1 MHLHVVMVED
11 ARGSQRT
18 RAKLFLHGQIAWPDD
33 PASWWKENDPGS
45 LVEHDIQSPA
55 AEGRVPAYLDV
66 LAPDDL
72 DEEAFAAEL
81 RELRM
86 ELSRSPQVVWAR
98 RGVTAA
104 SFWRAPRVVPQQESI
119 LDALLEAANVRYR
132 RRRLRTSLHVSRL
145 VLTDFRG
152 IDQLTLGL
160 SSRQTTV
167 LVGTNGS
174 GKTTLLDAA
183 VLLLSPLQ
191 SGILE
196 EKLPPRRFTDADIMN
211 GRLSSSIEIT
221 ADLGGDP
228 VTWSL
233 VHERGGEAPE
243 PNEERLL
250 ALDKQVARIRAE
262 IARGDVCLPVAVYY
276 PVNRA
281 VLDIPLRIRT
291 RHPFDPLEAYDGALA
306 GGRSNFRLFFEW
318 FRNREDLENE
328 RRIQYSRHRDHQLE
342 AVRRAIQS
350 IVPEFSGLRVQRA
363 PVGLVVTKGEW
374 TLYVDQLSQGEKCLL
389 AMVGDLARRL
399 AMANPF
405 ADDPL
410 QGGGVVLIDEL
421 ELHLHP
427 GWQRRIVP
435 ALERTFP
442 NCQFLVTTHSPAVL
456 GHVEHDAVVILKAE
470 GTGVRVARPDTSKG
484 MDVNRILEDLLDVPA
499 RPEEFQAKLDELH
512 RRIDEGDTVGAR
524 ALHAELSATLSSTDP
539 ALVKAEV
546 LLRRREAARR

>member
-11 ARGSQRT
+11 ARGNQRT
-18 RAKLFLHGQIAWPDD
+18 RAKLFLHGPIAWPND
-33 PASWWKENDPGS
+33 PALWWEENNPGR

-55 AEGRVPAYLDV
+55 VEGRVPAYLDV

-72 DEEAFAAEL
+72 DEKAFAAEL
-81 RELRM
+81 RELRK
-86 ELSRSPQVVWAR
+86 ELSRSPQAWGR
-98 RGVTAA
+98 RGAIAA
-104 SFWRAPRVVPQQESI
+104 SFWRASRVAPRQESI
-119 LDALLEAANVRYR
+119 LDVLLEAANVRYR

-191 SGILE
+191 AGILE
-196 EKLPPRRFTDADIMN
+196 EKRPPRGFTDADIMN

-221 ADLGGDP
+221 ADLGGDS

-233 VHERGGEAPE
+233 LHERGGEMPKR
-243 PNEERLL
+243 NEERLL
-250 ALDKQVARIRAE
+250 ALNEQVARIRAE

-281 VLDIPLRIRT
+281 VFDIPLRIRT

-328 RRIQYSRHRDHQLE
+328 RRIQYSQHRDHQLE
-342 AVRRAIQS
+342 AVRRAIHS
-350 IVPEFSGLRVQRA
+350 IVPEFSNLRVQRS
-363 PVGLVVTKGEW
+363 PVGMVVTKGEW

-456 GHVEHDAVVILKAE
+456 GHVEHDAVIILKSE

-499 RPEEFQAKLDELH
+499 RPEEFQVKLDDLH

-524 ALHAELSATLSSTDP
+524 ALHTELSATLSPTDP